1 MKKLIND
8 VQDVLDEQL
17 AGLAKAHPSLT
28 LHQDPVYVT
37 RADAPVAG
45 KVALLSGGGSGHEPM
60 HCGYIG
66 QGMLSGA
73 CPGEIFTSPTPD
85 KIFEC
90 AMQVDGGEG
99 VLLIIK
105 NYTGDILNFETATEL
120 LHDSGVKVTTV
131 VIDDDVAVKDSLY
144 TAGRRGVANTV
155 LIEKLVGAA
164 AERGDSLDACAELGR
179 KLNNQGHS
187 IGIALGACT
196 VPAAGKPSFTLAD
209 NEMEFGVGIHGEPGI
224 DRRPF
229 SSLDQTVDEM
239 FDTLLVNGSYHRT
252 LRFWDYQQ
260 GSWQEEQQTKQP
272 LQSGDRVIALVNN
285 LGATPLS
292 ELYGVY
298 NRLTTRC
305 QQAGL
310 TIERNLIGAYCTSL
324 DMTGFSITL
333 LKVDDE
339 TLALWRLPR
348 STPTRTPWLP
358 AAFPTPSPRSTPRPL
373 TGVNKE
379 KAMSLSRTQIVNW
392 LTRCGDIFSTEGEY
406 LTGLDREIGDADH
419 GLNMNRGF
427 SKVVEKLPAIADKDI
442 GFILKNTG
450 MTLLSS
456 VGGASGPLFG
466 TFFIRAAQATQAR
479 QSLTLEELYQMF
491 RDGADG
497 VISRGKAEP
506 GDKTMCDVWVPV
518 VESLRQSSEQNLSV
532 PVALEAASSI
542 AESAAQSTITMQAR
556 KGRAS
561 YLGER
566 SIGHQDPGA
575 TSVMFMMQMLA
586 LAAKE

>member
-90 AMQVDGGEG
+90 AMQIDGGEG

-239 FDTLLVNGSYHRT
+239 FDTLLENGSYHRT

-260 GSWQEEQQTKQP
+260 GSWQEEPQTKQP

-339 TLALWRLPR
+339 TLAFWDAL
-348 STPTRTPWLP
+348 
-358 AAFPTPSPRSTPRPL
+358 STPRPL

-392 LTRCGDIFSTEGEY
+392 LTRCGDIFSTESEY

-466 TFFIRAAQATQAR
+466 TFFIRAAQTTQAR

-518 VESLRQSSEQNLSV
+518 VESLRQSCEQNLPV
-532 PVALEAASSI
+532 PAALDAASSI

>member
-90 AMQVDGGEG
+90 AMQIDGGEG

-187 IGIALGACT
+187 IGIALGAC
-196 VPAAGKPSFTLAD
+196 
-209 NEMEFGVGIHGEPGI
+209 
-224 DRRPF
+224 
-229 SSLDQTVDEM
+229 
-239 FDTLLVNGSYHRT
+239 
-252 LRFWDYQQ
+252 LRLWDYQQ
-260 GSWQEEQQTKQP
+260 GSWQEEPQTKQP

-339 TLALWRLPR
+339 TLALWDAPVH
-348 STPTRTPWLP
+348 TPAL
-358 AAFPTPSPRSTPRPL
+358 
-373 TGVNKE
+373 
-379 KAMSLSRTQIVNW
+379 NW
-392 LTRCGDIFSTEGEY
+392 
-406 LTGLDREIGDADH
+406 
-419 GLNMNRGF
+419 
-427 SKVVEKLPAIADKDI
+427 
-442 GFILKNTG
+442 
-450 MTLLSS
+450 
-456 VGGASGPLFG
+456 
-466 TFFIRAAQATQAR
+466 
-479 QSLTLEELYQMF
+479 
-491 RDGADG
+491 
-497 VISRGKAEP
+497 GK
-506 GDKTMCDVWVPV
+506 
-518 VESLRQSSEQNLSV
+518 
-532 PVALEAASSI
+532 
-542 AESAAQSTITMQAR
+542 
-556 KGRAS
+556 
-561 YLGER
+561 
-566 SIGHQDPGA
+566 
-575 TSVMFMMQMLA
+575 
-586 LAAKE
+586 